1 MKITYQQS
9 NRVKDDDIE
18 VRVLSKSR
26 TTRVNRLMDYLAE
39 FRQGPVPTIPIK
51 TADQF
56 LIIKTVDLLM
66 VEVNQR
72 ELTF

>member
-1 MKITYQQS
+1 
-9 NRVKDDDIE
+9 
-18 VRVLSKSR
+18 
-26 TTRVNRLMDYLAE
+26 MDYLAE